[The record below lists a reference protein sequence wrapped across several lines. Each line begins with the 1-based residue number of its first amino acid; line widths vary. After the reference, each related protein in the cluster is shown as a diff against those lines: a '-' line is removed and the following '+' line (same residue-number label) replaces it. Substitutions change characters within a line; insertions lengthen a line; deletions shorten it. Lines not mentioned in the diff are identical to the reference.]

1 MTRAQESQLGEL
13 SSKFRQME
21 LMLSESRAEN
31 SSLATAL
38 DGARELNAKL
48 QSHADQSTRE
58 IALHID
64 QSHNQEEMAEEL
76 RQEVVL
82 LKQKVL
88 KSEDTV
94 GTLEHAL
101 KKLREEHFEKD
112 MIQVRKVSS
121 VVIIINYLL

>member
-1 MTRAQESQLGEL
+1 MEQMLTETRV
-13 SSKFRQME
+13 
-21 LMLSESRAEN
+21 EN

-64 QSHNQEEMAEEL
+64 QSHNQEEMAEAL
-76 RQEVVL
+76 RQELVVL
-82 LKQKVL
+82 KQQIL
-88 KSEDTV
+88 KSEDTI

-112 MIQVRKVSS
+112 MIQV
-121 VVIIINYLL
+121 